1 MAGRNTP
8 GNQVANQGSFLP
20 VLRWGFINS
29 YCRVCVRSR
38 IVPEPVPTPNPTETR
53 RYNASLLNRLVFE
66 NLRYRP
72 VRTLLSVLAIGVE
85 VTMILTLVGVSYGTL
100 DEAARRARGVG
111 ADIVVRPPGAS
122 VIAASSSP
130 MSEGLL
136 PFFMKQPHVKFA
148 TGTMIQPLGGFDTLT
163 GIDLPQFEKLSG
175 GFRFIKGGP
184 FDGDDDVVVDEY
196 YAREKN
202 LGVGST
208 VQLMNHQW
216 RVSGIFESGKLARVC
231 AKLDV
236 LQVLTGSPR
245 KLSQIYLKVDD
256 PSHAQMIVNDL
267 RYKMPG
273 YFIYTMEEFTSLLTI
288 SSVGLLRNFIG
299 VVIGIAV
306 IVGFIVVSMAMYT
319 AVLERTREIGILK
332 ALGASSGYILNLLFR
347 ETLLIAIIGTV
358 VGIIMTYG
366 TQWLMMHA
374 VPASLTQETVF
385 RWWPIAGAISVIGAL
400 LGAIFP
406 GWKAVKQD
414 VIQALS
420 YE

>member
-1 MAGRNTP
+1 
-8 GNQVANQGSFLP
+8 
-20 VLRWGFINS
+20 
-29 YCRVCVRSR
+29 
-38 IVPEPVPTPNPTETR
+38 
-53 RYNASLLNRLVFE
+53 
-66 NLRYRP
+66 
-72 VRTLLSVLAIGVE
+72 
-85 VTMILTLVGVSYGTL
+85 MILTLVGISYGTL

-111 ADIVVRPPGAS
+111 ADIVVRPPGTS
-122 VIAASSSP
+122 LIAASSSP

-136 PFFMKQPHVKFA
+136 PFFMKQPHVTFA
-148 TGTMIQPLGGFDTLT
+148 TGTMIQPLGGLDSLS
-163 GIDLPQFEKLSG
+163 GIDLDQFNRLSG
-175 GFRFIKGGP
+175 GFRFLRGRP
-184 FDGDDDVVVDEY
+184 FQNDDDIIVDEY
-196 YAREKN
+196 YAKEKN
-202 LGVGST
+202 LDIGST
-208 VQLMNHQW
+208 IQLMNHTW
-216 RVSGIFESGKLARVC
+216 RVSGIFESGKLARIC

-236 LQVLTGSPR
+236 LQTLTGSSR

-256 PSHAQMIVNDL
+256 PPHAQAVVNDL
-267 RYKMPG
+267 RDKMPG
-273 YFIYTMEEFTSLLTI
+273 YFIYTMEEFASLLTI

-306 IVGFIVVSMAMYT
+306 IVGFLVVSMAMYT

-347 ETLLIAIIGTV
+347 ETLLIAIIGSV

-374 VPASLTQETVF
+374 VPATLTQETVYE
-385 RWWPIAGAISVIGAL
+385 WWPIAGAISVVGAL
-400 LGAIFP
+400 LGAILP